1 MRSTPIAFLLAL
13 AVGMCTLAA
22 PASADATCLI
32 QCKGAL
38 MGEQCAEVSTVKQ
51 GDPIWFWVSCET
63 CCSPPGGPL
72 NCNKADPYTFSYKL
86 IEASGG
92 ATKGKV
98 TPSAIGCPGKEG
110 VALAFI
116 PEGGVPLAPGK
127 YQLVQ
132 GGMIL
137 VAFEVL
143 AGSTPDAGGSDA
155 GAADAGS
162 GADSGTV
169 ADAGS
174 AADTGSAA
182 DAGSAADSGTAAD
195 TGSDTGTVADAGSAA
210 DTGSG
215 ADTAMDA
222 GGPPDVT
229 TPPDAGTNQDVAGS
243 DAGGQADDAESDPP
257 QDVAADVGG
266 AQDSGGTT
274 TGAQGDADSGGCS
287 AGPTSPAQ
295 SPWPFVGALAL
306 LFMLH
311 SRRRARASGEA
322 SF

>member
-174 AADTGSAA
+174 AADTGS
-182 DAGSAADSGTAAD
+182 
-195 TGSDTGTVADAGSAA
+195 
-210 DTGSG
+210 G